1 MPRTNKKHSSE
12 ALSSLP
18 QGNARELSEISSN
31 QGIEIEP
38 ITGGLVM
45 GAVEYEKFLHDEV
58 TIYLHPSRE
67 LGSLE
72 VVTPSVNGIN
82 QPIIRGQQV
91 RVKRKYLEALR
102 RAYTINYEQ
111 RVQDPSRPE
120 NIQMLARA
128 VPDYPFDV
136 IEDSARGKAWL
147 KLIDE
152 QIQQEASRA

>member
-1 MPRTNKKHSSE
+1 MPRVKKHGSE

-18 QGNARELSEISSN
+18 QGPARPLSEINSN
-31 QGIEIEP
+31 PSIEIEP

-45 GAVEYEKFLHDEV
+45 ESVQYTKFMNEEV
-58 TIYLHPSRE
+58 MIYLHPSRE
-67 LGSLE
+67 QGALE
-72 VVTPSVNGIN
+72 VVTPSVDGVN
-82 QPIIRGQQV
+82 QPIIRGKQV
-91 RVKRKYLEALR
+91 PVKRKYLEALR

-120 NIQMLARA
+120 NIQMIARA

-136 IEDSARGKAWL
+136 IDDSAKGKAWL

-152 QIQQEASRA
+152 QVQQEASRG